1 MGVSKHDFDFS
12 GYATRNDLRCSDGRT
27 IRSDAFVDNDGGIVP
42 LVWQHGHDSPDN
54 VLGHAKLENRK
65 DGVYCYGK
73 FNKSEY
79 AVTAKEL
86 VEHGD
91 VTSLSIF
98 ANKLTQRGGDVLH
111 GNIVEV
117 SLVLSGANPGA
128 RIDNVSL
135 QHSDGSVEELDEAII
150 HTGLSL
156 SHGDEPEENNS
167 KENEVA
173 DSEETVADILETL
186 TDRQKDAVYYVIG
199 QAIEEAADND
209 NDDSDNNDSEEDEAM
224 HSNIFENEK
233 TMTGTDNEYALAH
246 SAVEDALND
255 ARSHNLSSFKDAFLA
270 HAGTYG
276 IDNIDIL
283 FPDARAV
290 TDEPTFIKRRTDWVA
305 SVLNGAKHSP
315 FSRIKSIHADIT
327 DDKARALGYVK
338 GNKKK
343 EEVFKLLKRV
353 TTPTTIYKKQKFD
366 RDDLV
371 DITDL
376 NVIAWVKKE
385 MRLMLDE
392 ELARAALIGDGRD
405 ISSQDKINEENI
417 RPIWKDDELYSIKV
431 ILDKKVVGEDL
442 VDAFIKAFADY
453 EGTGTPTLYT
463 TKTIVTD
470 LLLLKD
476 KIGRRLYETKASLA
490 SALGVADIVEVPVM
504 KGAARDTKKNGKVD
518 LLGIIVN
525 IGDYTI
531 GADKGG
537 EVNMFDDFD
546 IDFNQFKYLLET
558 RCSGALT
565 QPKTAIVIERKQADT
580 PVVPEG

>member
-1 MGVSKHDFDFS
+1 MGVSKRDFDFS

-27 IRSDAFVDNDGGIVP
+27 IRSGAFVDNDGGTVP
-42 LVWQHGHDSPDN
+42 LVWQHGHNSPDN
-54 VLGHAKLENRK
+54 VLGHALLENRN
-65 DGVYCYGK
+65 DGVYCYAK
-73 FNKSEY
+73 FNNGEQAK
-79 AVTAKEL
+79 TAKEL
-86 VEHGD
+86 VKHGD
-91 VTSLSIF
+91 VDSLSIF

-135 QHSDGSVEELDEAII
+135 QHSDGSIEELDEAVIF
-150 HTGLSL
+150 TGLEL
-156 SHGDEPEENNS
+156 SHADETEEDNS
-167 KENEVA
+167 KEADVA
-173 DSEETVADILETL
+173 DEETVADVLNTL
-186 TDRQKDAVYYVIG
+186 TDKQKDAVYYVIG
-199 QAIEEAADND
+199 QAIEDANQ
-209 NDDSDNNDSEEDEAM
+209 DDDTDDTNEEEVM
-224 HSNIFENEK
+224 HSNIFEGED
-233 TMTGTDNEYALAH
+233 TLTGSNDEFELAH
-246 SAVEDALND
+246 SAVADALEDA
-255 ARSHNLSSFKDAFLA
+255 RRHNLSSFKDAFLQ

-276 IDNIDIL
+276 IDNIEVL
-283 FPDARAV
+283 FPDARSV
-290 TDEPTFIKRRTDWVA
+290 TDEPTFIKRRTDWV
-305 SVLNGAKHSP
+305 SGVLNEAKHSP

-327 DDKARALGYVK
+327 EDKARALGYTK

-366 RDDLV
+366 RDDLI

-376 NVIAWVKKE
+376 NVVAWVKKE

-392 ELARAALIGDGRD
+392 ELARALLIGDGRE

-417 RPIWKDDELYSIKV
+417 RPIWKDDSLYTIKV
-431 ILDKKVVGEDL
+431 LLEKKVVGEDL
-442 VDAFIKAFADY
+442 VDAFIKSFADY
-453 EGTGTPTLYT
+453 EGTGTPKLYT
-463 TKTIVTD
+463 TKTIVTE

-490 SALGVADIVEVPVM
+490 SALGVSEIVEVPVM
-504 KGAARDTKKNGKVD
+504 KGATRETKKNGTAD

-525 IGDYTI
+525 MADYTI

-558 RCSGALT
+558 RVSGALT
-565 QPKTAIVIERKQADT
+565 QPKTAIAVERKQADT
-580 PVVPEG
+580 AIVAGED

>member
-1 MGVSKHDFDFS
+1 MGVSKRDFDFS

-27 IRSDAFVDNDGGIVP
+27 IRSGAFVDNDGGTVP
-42 LVWQHGHDSPDN
+42 LVWQHGHNSPDN
-54 VLGHAKLENRK
+54 VLGHALLENRN
-65 DGVYCYGK
+65 DGVYCYAK
-73 FNKSEY
+73 FNNGEQAK
-79 AVTAKEL
+79 TAKEL
-86 VEHGD
+86 VKHGD
-91 VTSLSIF
+91 VDSLSIF

-135 QHSDGSVEELDEAII
+135 QHSDGSIEELDEAVIF
-150 HTGLSL
+150 TGLEL
-156 SHGDEPEENNS
+156 SHADETEEDNS
-167 KENEVA
+167 KEADVA
-173 DSEETVADILETL
+173 DEETVADVLNTL
-186 TDRQKDAVYYVIG
+186 TDKQKDAVYYVIG
-199 QAIEEAADND
+199 QAIEDAQQ
-209 NDDSDNNDSEEDEAM
+209 DDTDDTDDTDKEEAM
-224 HSNIFENEK
+224 HSNIFEGDDTLK
-233 TMTGTDNEYALAH
+233 GTDDEIALAH
-246 SAVEDALND
+246 SAVVDALED
-255 ARSHNLSSFKDAFLA
+255 ARSHNLSSFKDAFLQ

-276 IDNIDIL
+276 IDNIEVL

-290 TDEPTFIKRRTDWVA
+290 TDEPTFIKRRTDWV
-305 SVLNGAKHSP
+305 SGVLNDAKHSP

-327 DDKARALGYVK
+327 DDKARALGYTK
-338 GNKKK
+338 GNRKK

-353 TTPTTIYKKQKFD
+353 TTPTTVYKKQKFD
-366 RDDLV
+366 RDDLI

-376 NVIAWVKKE
+376 NVVAWVKKE

-392 ELARAALIGDGRD
+392 EIARALLIGDGRD

-417 RPIWKDDELYSIKV
+417 RPIWKDDSLYAIK
-431 ILDKKVVGEDL
+431 ILLEKKVVGEDL
-442 VDAFIKAFADY
+442 VDAFIKSFADY
-453 EGTGTPTLYT
+453 EGTGSPKLYT
-463 TKTIVTD
+463 TQTIVTE

-490 SALGVADIVEVPVM
+490 AALGVSEIVEVPVM

-518 LLGIIVN
+518 LVGIIVN
-525 IGDYTI
+525 LADYTI

-558 RCSGALT
+558 RISGALT
-565 QPKTAIVIERKQADT
+565 QPKTAIVIERKQD
-580 PVVPEG
+580 EGAIVAGED

>member
-173 DSEETVADILETL
+173 DSEETVADVLETL
-186 TDRQKDAVYYVIG
+186 TDKQKDAVYYVIG
-199 QAIEEAADND
+199 QALEDAEGDND
-209 NDDSDNNDSEEDEAM
+209 NNDDNEEDEAM
-224 HSNIFENEK
+224 HSNIFENEN
-233 TMTGTDNEYALAH
+233 TMTGSDDEYALAH
-246 SAVEDALND
+246 SAVADALDD
-255 ARSHNLSSFKDAFLA
+255 ARSHNLSSFKDAFLS

-366 RDDLV
+366 RQD
-371 DITDL
+371 
-376 NVIAWVKKE
+376 VIDSTNLKVIDFVKQE
-385 MRLMLDE
+385 MRIMLDK
-392 ELARAALIGDGRD
+392 ELARAILVGDGRQA
-405 ISSQDKINEENI
+405 SSADKIDPEKL
-417 RPIWKDDELYSIKV
+417 RPIWTDDELYSIHKTV
-431 ILDKKVVGEDL
+431 EKTVEGVEL
-442 VDAFIKAFADY
+442 VESVTRGMVEYRGK
-453 EGTGTPTLYT
+453 GMPTLFVSPQT
-463 TKTIVTD
+463 MVD
-470 LLLLKD
+470 LQLVKD
-476 KIGRRLYETKASLA
+476 KNGAYMYPTDDILARRMRVSN
-490 SALGVADIVEVPVM
+490 IVEVPEFDGLKRTV
-504 KGAARDTKKNGKVD
+504 GSAEVD
-518 LLGIIVN
+518 LIGIAVN
-525 IGDYTI
+525 LGDYTL
-531 GADKGG
+531 GNDSGG
-537 EVNMFDDFD
+537 EISYFDFFD
-546 IDFNQFKYLLET
+546 IDFNQMKYLYEIYM
-558 RCSGALT
+558 SGALT
-565 QPKTAIVIERKQADT
+565 TPKAAVVFERKKA
-580 PVVPEG
+580 

>member
-1 MGVSKHDFDFS
+1 MGVSKRDFDFS

-27 IRSDAFVDNDGGIVP
+27 IRSGAFVDNDGGTVP
-42 LVWQHGHDSPDN
+42 LVWQHGHNSPDN
-54 VLGHAKLENRK
+54 VLGHALLENRN
-65 DGVYCYGK
+65 DGVYCYAK
-73 FNKSEY
+73 FNNGEQAK
-79 AVTAKEL
+79 TAKEL
-86 VEHGD
+86 VKHGD
-91 VTSLSIF
+91 VDSLSIF

-135 QHSDGSVEELDEAII
+135 QHSDGSIEELDEAVIF
-150 HTGLSL
+150 TGLEL
-156 SHGDEPEENNS
+156 SHADETEEDNS
-167 KENEVA
+167 KEADVA
-173 DSEETVADILETL
+173 DEETVADVLNTL
-186 TDRQKDAVYYVIG
+186 TDKQKDAVYYVIG
-199 QAIEEAADND
+199 QAIEDANQ
-209 NDDSDNNDSEEDEAM
+209 DDDTDDTNEEEAM
-224 HSNIFENEK
+224 HSNIFEGED
-233 TMTGTDNEYALAH
+233 TLTGSNDEFELAH
-246 SAVEDALND
+246 SAVADALEDA
-255 ARSHNLSSFKDAFLA
+255 RRHNLSSFKDAFLQ

-276 IDNIDIL
+276 IDNIEVL
-283 FPDARAV
+283 FPDARSV
-290 TDEPTFIKRRTDWVA
+290 TDEPTFIKRRTDWV
-305 SVLNGAKHSP
+305 SGVLNEAKHSP

-327 DDKARALGYVK
+327 EDKARALGYTK

-366 RDDLV
+366 RDDLI

-376 NVIAWVKKE
+376 NVVAWVKKE

-392 ELARAALIGDGRD
+392 ELARALLIGDGRE

-417 RPIWKDDELYSIKV
+417 RPIWKDDSLYTIKV
-431 ILDKKVVGEDL
+431 LLEKKVVGEDL
-442 VDAFIKAFADY
+442 VDAFIKSFADY
-453 EGTGTPTLYT
+453 EGTGTPKLYT
-463 TKTIVTD
+463 TKTIVTE

-490 SALGVADIVEVPVM
+490 SALGVSEIVEVPVM
-504 KGAARDTKKNGKVD
+504 KGATRETKKNGTAD

-525 IGDYTI
+525 MADYTI

-558 RCSGALT
+558 RVSGALT
-565 QPKTAIVIERKQADT
+565 QPKTAIAVERKQADT
-580 PVVPEG
+580 AIVAGED

>member
-1 MGVSKHDFDFS
+1 MGVSKRDFDFS

-27 IRSDAFVDNDGGIVP
+27 IRSGAFVDNDGGTVP
-42 LVWQHGHDSPDN
+42 LVWQHGHNSPDN
-54 VLGHAKLENRK
+54 VLGHALLENRN
-65 DGVYCYGK
+65 DGVYCYAK
-73 FNKSEY
+73 FNNGEQAK
-79 AVTAKEL
+79 TAKEL
-86 VEHGD
+86 VKHGD
-91 VTSLSIF
+91 VDSLSIF

-135 QHSDGSVEELDEAII
+135 QHSDGSIEELDEAVIF
-150 HTGLSL
+150 TGLEL
-156 SHGDEPEENNS
+156 SHADETEEDNS
-167 KENEVA
+167 KEANVA
-173 DSEETVADILETL
+173 DEETVADVLNTL
-186 TDRQKDAVYYVIG
+186 TDKQKDAVYYVIG
-199 QAIEEAADND
+199 QAIE
-209 NDDSDNNDSEEDEAM
+209 DDDTDDTDEEEAM
-224 HSNIFENEK
+224 HSNIFEGED
-233 TMTGTDNEYALAH
+233 TLTGANDEFELAH
-246 SAVEDALND
+246 SAVADALEDA
-255 ARSHNLSSFKDAFLA
+255 RRHNLSSFKDAFLQ

-276 IDNIDIL
+276 IDNIEVL
-283 FPDARAV
+283 FPDARSV
-290 TDEPTFIKRRTDWVA
+290 TDEPTFIKRRTDWV
-305 SVLNGAKHSP
+305 SGVLNEAKHSP

-327 DDKARALGYVK
+327 EDKARALGYTK

-366 RDDLV
+366 RDDLI

-376 NVIAWVKKE
+376 NVVAWVKKE

-392 ELARAALIGDGRD
+392 ELARALLIGDGRE

-417 RPIWKDDELYSIKV
+417 RPIWKDDSLYTIKV
-431 ILDKKVVGEDL
+431 LLEKKVVGEDL
-442 VDAFIKAFADY
+442 VDAFIKSFADY
-453 EGTGTPTLYT
+453 EGTGTPKLYT
-463 TKTIVTD
+463 TKTIVTE

-490 SALGVADIVEVPVM
+490 SALGVSEIVEVPVM
-504 KGAARDTKKNGKVD
+504 KGATRETKKNGTAD

-525 IGDYTI
+525 MADYTI

-558 RCSGALT
+558 RVSGALT
-565 QPKTAIVIERKQADT
+565 QPKTAIAVERKQADT
-580 PVVPEG
+580 AIVAGED

>member
-1 MGVSKHDFDFS
+1 MGVSKRDFDFS

-27 IRSDAFVDNDGGIVP
+27 IRSGAFVDNDGGTVP
-42 LVWQHGHDSPDN
+42 LVWQHGHNSPDN
-54 VLGHAKLENRK
+54 VLGHALLENRN
-65 DGVYCYGK
+65 DGVYCYAK
-73 FNKSEY
+73 FNNGEQAK
-79 AVTAKEL
+79 TAKEL
-86 VEHGD
+86 VKHGD
-91 VTSLSIF
+91 VDSLSIF

-135 QHSDGSVEELDEAII
+135 QHSDGSIEELDEAVIF
-150 HTGLSL
+150 TGLEL
-156 SHGDEPEENNS
+156 SHADETEEDNS
-167 KENEVA
+167 KEANVA
-173 DSEETVADILETL
+173 DEETVADVLNTL
-186 TDRQKDAVYYVIG
+186 TDKQKDAVYYVIG
-199 QAIEEAADND
+199 QAIEDANQDDADDND
-209 NDDSDNNDSEEDEAM
+209 EEEAM
-224 HSNIFENEK
+224 HSNIFEGED
-233 TMTGTDNEYALAH
+233 TLTGANDEFELAH
-246 SAVEDALND
+246 SAVVDALEDA
-255 ARSHNLSSFKDAFLA
+255 RRHNLSSFKDAFLQ

-276 IDNIDIL
+276 IDNIEVL
-283 FPDARAV
+283 FPDARSV
-290 TDEPTFIKRRTDWVA
+290 TDEPTFIKRRTDWV
-305 SVLNGAKHSP
+305 SGVLNEAKHSP

-327 DDKARALGYVK
+327 EDKARALGYTK

-366 RDDLV
+366 RDDLI

-376 NVIAWVKKE
+376 NVVAWVKKE

-392 ELARAALIGDGRD
+392 ELARALLIGDGRE

-417 RPIWKDDELYSIKV
+417 RPIWKDDSLYTIKV
-431 ILDKKVVGEDL
+431 LLEKKVVGEDL
-442 VDAFIKAFADY
+442 VDAFIKSFADY
-453 EGTGTPTLYT
+453 EGTGTPKLYT
-463 TKTIVTD
+463 TKTIVTE

-490 SALGVADIVEVPVM
+490 SALGVSEIVEVPVM
-504 KGAARDTKKNGKVD
+504 KGATRETKKNGTAD

-525 IGDYTI
+525 MADYTI

-558 RCSGALT
+558 RVSGALT
-565 QPKTAIVIERKQADT
+565 QPKTAIAVERKQADT
-580 PVVPEG
+580 AIVAGED

>member
-1 MGVSKHDFDFS
+1 MGVSKRDFDFS

-27 IRSDAFVDNDGGIVP
+27 IRSGAFVDNDGGTVP
-42 LVWQHGHDSPDN
+42 LVWQHGHNSPDN
-54 VLGHAKLENRK
+54 VLGHALLENRN
-65 DGVYCYGK
+65 DGVYCYAK
-73 FNKSEY
+73 FNNGEQAK
-79 AVTAKEL
+79 TAKEL
-86 VEHGD
+86 VKHGD
-91 VTSLSIF
+91 VDSLSIF

-135 QHSDGSVEELDEAII
+135 QHSDGSIEELDEAVIF
-150 HTGLSL
+150 TGLEL
-156 SHGDEPEENNS
+156 SHADETEEDNS
-167 KENEVA
+167 KEADVA
-173 DSEETVADILETL
+173 DEETVADVLNTL
-186 TDRQKDAVYYVIG
+186 TDKQKDAVYYVIG
-199 QAIEEAADND
+199 QAIEDANQ
-209 NDDSDNNDSEEDEAM
+209 DDDTDDTDEEEAM
-224 HSNIFENEK
+224 HSNIFEGED
-233 TMTGTDNEYALAH
+233 TLTGANDEFELAH
-246 SAVEDALND
+246 SAVADALEDA
-255 ARSHNLSSFKDAFLA
+255 RRHNLSSFKDAFLQ

-276 IDNIDIL
+276 IDNIEVL
-283 FPDARAV
+283 FPDARSV
-290 TDEPTFIKRRTDWVA
+290 TDEPTFVKRRTDWV
-305 SVLNGAKHSP
+305 SGVLNEAKHSP

-327 DDKARALGYVK
+327 EDKARALGYTK

-366 RDDLV
+366 RDDLI

-376 NVIAWVKKE
+376 NVVAWVKKE

-392 ELARAALIGDGRD
+392 ELARALLIGDGRE

-417 RPIWKDDELYSIKV
+417 RPIWKDDSLYTIKV
-431 ILDKKVVGEDL
+431 LLEKKVVGEDL
-442 VDAFIKAFADY
+442 VDAFIKSFADY
-453 EGTGTPTLYT
+453 EGTGTPKLYT
-463 TKTIVTD
+463 TKTIVTE

-490 SALGVADIVEVPVM
+490 SALGVSEIVEVPVM
-504 KGAARDTKKNGKVD
+504 KGATRETKKNGTVD

-525 IGDYTI
+525 MADYTI

-558 RCSGALT
+558 RVSGALT
-565 QPKTAIVIERKQADT
+565 QPKTAIAVERKQADT
-580 PVVPEG
+580 AIVGED

>member
-1 MGVSKHDFDFS
+1 MGVSKRDFDFS

-27 IRSDAFVDNDGGIVP
+27 IRSGAFVDNDGGTVP
-42 LVWQHGHDSPDN
+42 LVWQHGHNSPDN
-54 VLGHAKLENRK
+54 VLGHALLENRN
-65 DGVYCYGK
+65 DGVYCYAK
-73 FNKSEY
+73 FNNGEQAK
-79 AVTAKEL
+79 TAKEL
-86 VEHGD
+86 VKHGD
-91 VTSLSIF
+91 VDSLSIF

-135 QHSDGSVEELDEAII
+135 QHSDGSIEELDEAVIF
-150 HTGLSL
+150 TGLEL
-156 SHGDEPEENNS
+156 SHADETEEDNS
-167 KENEVA
+167 KEADVA
-173 DSEETVADILETL
+173 DEETVADVLNTL
-186 TDRQKDAVYYVIG
+186 TDKQKDAVYYVIG
-199 QAIEEAADND
+199 QAIEDAKQDDADDND
-209 NDDSDNNDSEEDEAM
+209 TDEEEAM
-224 HSNIFENEK
+224 HSNIFEGED
-233 TMTGTDNEYALAH
+233 TLTGSNDEFELAH
-246 SAVEDALND
+246 SAVAEALEDA
-255 ARSHNLSSFKDAFLA
+255 RRHNLSSFKDAFLQ

-276 IDNIDIL
+276 IDNIEVL
-283 FPDARAV
+283 FPDARSV
-290 TDEPTFIKRRTDWVA
+290 TDEPTFVKRRTDWV
-305 SVLNGAKHSP
+305 SGVLNEAKHSP

-327 DDKARALGYVK
+327 EDKARALGYTK

-366 RDDLV
+366 RDDLI

-376 NVIAWVKKE
+376 NVVAWVKKE

-392 ELARAALIGDGRD
+392 ELARALLIGDGRE

-417 RPIWKDDELYSIKV
+417 RPIWKDDSLYTIKV
-431 ILDKKVVGEDL
+431 LLEKKVVGEDL
-442 VDAFIKAFADY
+442 VDAFIKSFADY
-453 EGTGTPTLYT
+453 EGTGTPKLYT
-463 TKTIVTD
+463 TKTIVTE

-490 SALGVADIVEVPVM
+490 SALGVSEIVEVPVM
-504 KGAARDTKKNGKVD
+504 KGATRETKKNGTAD

-525 IGDYTI
+525 MADYTI

-558 RCSGALT
+558 RVSGALT
-565 QPKTAIVIERKQADT
+565 QPKTAIAVERKQADT
-580 PVVPEG
+580 AIVAGED

>member
-1 MGVSKHDFDFS
+1 MGVSKRDFDFS

-27 IRSDAFVDNDGGIVP
+27 IRSGAFVDNDGGTVP
-42 LVWQHGHDSPDN
+42 LVWQHGHNSPDN
-54 VLGHAKLENRK
+54 VLGHALLENRN
-65 DGVYCYGK
+65 DGVYCYAK
-73 FNKSEY
+73 FNNGEQAK
-79 AVTAKEL
+79 TAKEL
-86 VEHGD
+86 VKHGD
-91 VTSLSIF
+91 VDSLSIF

-135 QHSDGSVEELDEAII
+135 QHSDGSIEELDEAVIF
-150 HTGLSL
+150 TGLEL
-156 SHGDEPEENNS
+156 SHADETEEDNS
-167 KENEVA
+167 KEADVA
-173 DSEETVADILETL
+173 DEETVADVLNTL
-186 TDRQKDAVYYVIG
+186 TDKQKDAVYYVIG
-199 QAIEEAADND
+199 QAIEDANQDDTND
-209 NDDSDNNDSEEDEAM
+209 TNEEEAM
-224 HSNIFENEK
+224 HSNIFEGED
-233 TMTGTDNEYALAH
+233 TLTGSNDEFELAH
-246 SAVEDALND
+246 SAVAEALEDA
-255 ARSHNLSSFKDAFLA
+255 RRHNLSSFKDAFLQ

-276 IDNIDIL
+276 IDNIEVL
-283 FPDARAV
+283 FPDARSV
-290 TDEPTFIKRRTDWVA
+290 TDEPTFIKRRTDWV
-305 SVLNGAKHSP
+305 SGVLNEAKHSP

-327 DDKARALGYVK
+327 EDKARALGYTK

-366 RDDLV
+366 RDDLI

-376 NVIAWVKKE
+376 NVVAWVKKE

-392 ELARAALIGDGRD
+392 ELARALLIGDGRE

-417 RPIWKDDELYSIKV
+417 RPIWKDDSLYTIKV
-431 ILDKKVVGEDL
+431 LLEKKVVGEDL
-442 VDAFIKAFADY
+442 VDAFIKSFADY
-453 EGTGTPTLYT
+453 EGTGTPKLYT
-463 TKTIVTD
+463 TKTIVTE

-490 SALGVADIVEVPVM
+490 SALGVSEIVEVPVM
-504 KGAARDTKKNGKVD
+504 KGATRETKKNGTAD

-525 IGDYTI
+525 MADYTI

-558 RCSGALT
+558 RVSGALT
-565 QPKTAIVIERKQADT
+565 QPKTAIAVERKQADT
-580 PVVPEG
+580 AIVAGED

>member
-1 MGVSKHDFDFS
+1 MGVSKRDFDFS

-27 IRSDAFVDNDGGIVP
+27 IRSGAFVDNDGGTVP
-42 LVWQHGHDSPDN
+42 LVWQHGHNSPDN
-54 VLGHAKLENRK
+54 VLGHALLENRN
-65 DGVYCYGK
+65 DGVYCYAK
-73 FNKSEY
+73 FNNGEQAK
-79 AVTAKEL
+79 TAKEL
-86 VEHGD
+86 VKHGD
-91 VTSLSIF
+91 VDSLSIF

-135 QHSDGSVEELDEAII
+135 QHSDGSIEELDEAVIF
-150 HTGLSL
+150 TGLEL
-156 SHGDEPEENNS
+156 SHADETEEDNS
-167 KENEVA
+167 KEADVA
-173 DSEETVADILETL
+173 DEETVADVLNTL
-186 TDRQKDAVYYVIG
+186 TDKQKDAVYYVIG
-199 QAIEEAADND
+199 QAIEDANQ
-209 NDDSDNNDSEEDEAM
+209 DDDTDDTNEEEAM
-224 HSNIFENEK
+224 HSNIFEGED
-233 TMTGTDNEYALAH
+233 TLTGSNDEFELAH
-246 SAVEDALND
+246 SAVAEALEDA
-255 ARSHNLSSFKDAFLA
+255 RRHNLSSFKDAFLQ

-276 IDNIDIL
+276 IDNIEVL
-283 FPDARAV
+283 FPDARSV
-290 TDEPTFIKRRTDWVA
+290 TDEPTFIKRRTDWV
-305 SVLNGAKHSP
+305 SGVLNEAKHSP

-327 DDKARALGYVK
+327 EDKARALGYTK

-366 RDDLV
+366 RDDLI

-376 NVIAWVKKE
+376 NVVAWVKKE

-392 ELARAALIGDGRD
+392 ELARALLIGDGRE

-417 RPIWKDDELYSIKV
+417 RPIWKDDSLYTIKV
-431 ILDKKVVGEDL
+431 LLEKKVVGEDL
-442 VDAFIKAFADY
+442 VDAFIKSFADY
-453 EGTGTPTLYT
+453 EGTGTPKLYT
-463 TKTIVTD
+463 TKTIVTE

-490 SALGVADIVEVPVM
+490 SALGVSEIVEVPVM
-504 KGAARDTKKNGKVD
+504 KGATRETKKNGTAD

-525 IGDYTI
+525 MADYTI

-558 RCSGALT
+558 RVSGALT
-565 QPKTAIVIERKQADT
+565 QPKTAIAVERKQADT
-580 PVVPEG
+580 AIVAGED

>member
-1 MGVSKHDFDFS
+1 MGVSKRDFDFS

-27 IRSDAFVDNDGGIVP
+27 IRSGAFVDNDGGTVP
-42 LVWQHGHDSPDN
+42 LVWQHGHNSPDN
-54 VLGHAKLENRK
+54 VLGHALLENRN
-65 DGVYCYGK
+65 DGVYCYAK
-73 FNKSEY
+73 FNNGEQAK
-79 AVTAKEL
+79 TAKEL
-86 VEHGD
+86 VKHGD
-91 VTSLSIF
+91 VDSLSIF

-135 QHSDGSVEELDEAII
+135 QHSDGSIEELDEAVIF
-150 HTGLSL
+150 TGLEL
-156 SHGDEPEENNS
+156 SHADETEEDNS
-167 KENEVA
+167 KEADVA
-173 DSEETVADILETL
+173 DEETVADVLNTL
-186 TDRQKDAVYYVIG
+186 TDKQKDAVYYVIG
-199 QAIEEAADND
+199 QAIEDAQQ
-209 NDDSDNNDSEEDEAM
+209 DDTDDTDDTDKEEAM
-224 HSNIFENEK
+224 HSNIFEGDDTLK
-233 TMTGTDNEYALAH
+233 GTDDEIALAH
-246 SAVEDALND
+246 SAVVDALED
-255 ARSHNLSSFKDAFLA
+255 ARSHNLSSFKDAFLQ

-276 IDNIDIL
+276 IDNIEVL

-290 TDEPTFIKRRTDWVA
+290 TDEPTFIKRRTDWV
-305 SVLNGAKHSP
+305 SGVLNEAKHSP

-327 DDKARALGYVK
+327 EDKARALGYTK

-366 RDDLV
+366 RDDLI

-376 NVIAWVKKE
+376 NVVAWVKKE

-392 ELARAALIGDGRD
+392 ELARALLIGDGRE

-417 RPIWKDDELYSIKV
+417 RPIWKDDSLYTIKV
-431 ILDKKVVGEDL
+431 LLEKKVVGEDL
-442 VDAFIKAFADY
+442 VDAFIKSFADY
-453 EGTGTPTLYT
+453 EGTGTPKLYT
-463 TKTIVTD
+463 TKTIVTE

-490 SALGVADIVEVPVM
+490 SALGVSEIVEVPVM
-504 KGAARDTKKNGKVD
+504 KGATRETKKNGTAD

-525 IGDYTI
+525 MADYTI

-558 RCSGALT
+558 RVSGALT
-565 QPKTAIVIERKQADT
+565 QPKTAIAVERKQADT
-580 PVVPEG
+580 AIVAGED